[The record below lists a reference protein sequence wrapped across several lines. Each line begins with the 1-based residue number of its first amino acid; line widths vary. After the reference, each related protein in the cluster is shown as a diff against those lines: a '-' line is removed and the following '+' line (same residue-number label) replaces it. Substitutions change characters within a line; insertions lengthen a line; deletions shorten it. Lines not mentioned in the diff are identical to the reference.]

1 LVEVRPDQNRVDD
14 TGKKGVFTYYLELA
28 ARSLRQRPGLTAL
41 MILAI
46 GFGVAASMTT
56 YSVFRGLSADPIPWK
71 SSQLFVPQID
81 AWGPD
86 HRENGEPPTTL
97 TYIDAMALMRQ
108 HRALRQSAIIPM
120 WRAIMP
126 PRTSQ
131 DNGLIDTRGYAV
143 YSDFF
148 PMLDVPF
155 HYGSGWSKD
164 DDASQIPVVVIS
176 DHFNEQIFGGGNSV
190 GKTIA
195 IDNHDYRVVGVIK
208 YWNPQP
214 EFFAL
219 VRYERAEPDFFLPLS
234 FEVAANVISQT
245 HADCK
250 DGPYSGSDLAA
261 LLRSD
266 CMWLSYMVELDNPTA
281 VRAYREYLDAY
292 ASEQQQLG
300 RFQWRPNNRLR
311 DVPAF
316 LDYQH
321 VVPSNTRLSLLVAL
335 GLLVVCLV
343 NTVALLLA
351 KFLGRSG
358 EIAVRRAL
366 GASRAA
372 IYAQFLTE
380 AAVIGAGGG
389 LLGLLFTAIGVLE
402 VGVVMPAH
410 LAALARIDPTL
421 LMLTLLLAVTATLL
435 AAVYPTYRASCVPPA
450 LQLKTP

>member
-1 LVEVRPDQNRVDD
+1 
-14 TGKKGVFTYYLELA
+14 VFTYYLELA
-28 ARSLRQRPGLTAL
+28 VRSLRRSPGLTGL

-81 AWGPD
+81 AWGPE

-97 TYIDAMALMRQ
+97 TYIDAMNLMRQ
-108 HRALRQSAIIPM
+108 HRASRQSAIIPM
-120 WRAIMP
+120 FRSIMP
-126 PRTSQ
+126 PRTNQ
-131 DNGLIDTRGYAV
+131 DNSQIETRGYAV
-143 YSDFF
+143 HSDFF
-148 PMLDVPF
+148 PMLDLPF
-155 HYGSGWSKD
+155 HYGSGWSRD
-164 DDASQIPVVVIS
+164 DDSIPVVVIS
-176 DHFNEQIFGGGNSV
+176 DHFNEQMFGGGNSV

-195 IDNHDYRVVGVIK
+195 IDNKDYRVVGVIK
-208 YWNPQP
+208 HWNPQP

-219 VRYERAEPDFFLPLS
+219 VGYQRAEPDFFLPVT
-234 FEVAANVISQT
+234 FEVTNNVINQT

-250 DGPYSGSDLAA
+250 DGPYSGSDFPA
-261 LLRSD
+261 LLRSE
-266 CMWLSYMVELDNPTA
+266 CVWFPFMVEIDKPEA
-281 VRAYREYLDAY
+281 VQAYRQYLDAY

-300 RFQWRPNNRLR
+300 RFQWKPNNRLH

-321 VVPSNTRLSLLVAL
+321 VVPSNTRLSLLVAQ

-366 GASRAA
+366 GASRTAL
-372 IYAQFLTE
+372 YAQFLTE

-389 LLGLLFTAIGVLE
+389 ILGLLFTAIGVLE

-410 LAALARIDPTL
+410 LAALARLDPAL

-435 AAVYPTYRASCVPPA
+435 AAVYPTYRASRVPPA